1 MIIKT
6 ANTNQ
11 LRKYIRENYVPKKLI
26 LERIEE
32 CNQEIKQLDRKCPE
46 RELYKHYID
55 IYKELLEVIK

>member
-1 MIIKT
+1 MVVEITDPK
-6 ANTNQ
+6 Q

-32 CNQEIKQLDRKCPE
+32 CNQEIKQLDINSPE

-55 IYKELLEVIK
+55 IYNELLEVTK